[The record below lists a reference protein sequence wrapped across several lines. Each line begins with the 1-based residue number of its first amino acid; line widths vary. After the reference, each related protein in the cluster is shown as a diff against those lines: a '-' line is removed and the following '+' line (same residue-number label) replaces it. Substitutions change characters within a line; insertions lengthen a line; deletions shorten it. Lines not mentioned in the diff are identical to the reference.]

1 MSPLSLVIVV
11 LTLSSA
17 LALDDQQPPPKA
29 PTLIEL
35 AREHG
40 GIEIASLACG
50 YVGQPPTFEGVVRDA
65 EIVIYGTVVGADA
78 HLSAD
83 GREVWTDYRVQP
95 IQVVHERTP
104 SLLSTS
110 LEPPTF
116 TARGGTLIFEGL
128 TITEQ
133 FRQNGLEVALNVGDE
148 VVVLGATRQQRLTL
162 DPSGVF
168 MVRDGEVRSN
178 GELPGFSPDSQAV
191 PLVTFLSRI
200 CDLSAHH

>member
-1 MSPLSLVIVV
+1 MSPVSLVIVV

-17 LALDDQQPPPKA
+17 LALHDQQPPPKA

-35 AREHG
+35 AREYG

-50 YVGQPPTFEGVVRDA
+50 YVGQPPTFERVVRDA
-65 EIVIYGTVVGADA
+65 EVVVHGTVVAADVRLSADA
-78 HLSAD
+78 H
-83 GREVWTDYRVQP
+83 EVWTDYRVQP

-104 SLLSTS
+104 SLVSTS
-110 LEPPTF
+110 SEPPKF

-128 TITEQ
+128 TITER
-133 FRQNGLEVALNVGDE
+133 FRQDGLEVALNVGDE
-148 VVVLGATRQQRLTL
+148 VVVLGATRQQRLSL
-162 DPSGVF
+162 DPNGVF

-178 GELPGFSPDSQAV
+178 GELPGFSLDSQAV

-200 CDLSAHH
+200 RGFRKF